1 MRHIKRPPLP
11 VMLSPEMPPLRPRK
25 VKRLTRCKLQ
35 PESAS
40 PQLPSPLL
48 LGTPCW
54 CPELFHLKVTQG
66 RDSQTSAPG
75 PCTLSLLPAPQNCLP
90 RCPEAAPR
98 VQNVGS
104 RQSPWVSLARVI
116 SSRSFNTVWPAGTEG
131 TGDGPISRRLTE
143 RRPNSHNLR
152 VHGVASSA
160 GPKRPECG
168 SLSRQHCSGPAVGAA
183 VCAAPTCRAD
193 QAASLSPHEGTQDRS
208 CTPARR
214 TSGDR
219 ALEGARR
226 PAPPAAAPR
235 AAAPS
240 PG

>member
-1 MRHIKRPPLP
+1 MQTPTGICIPTASQSPPLGDTVLVP
-11 VMLSPEMPPLRPRK
+11 RALSPEGHSRQRLPNQRTRSLHIIA
-25 VKRLTRCKLQ
+25 LTR
-35 PESAS
+35 
-40 PQLPSPLL
+40 
-48 LGTPCW
+48 T
-54 CPELFHLKVTQG
+54 PELPPSV
-66 RDSQTSAPG
+66 P
-75 PCTLSLLPAPQNCLP
+75 
-90 RCPEAAPR
+90 
-98 VQNVGS
+98 

>member
-1 MRHIKRPPLP
+1 MPRA
-11 VMLSPEMPPLRPRK
+11 LSPEGHSRQRLPNQRTRSLHIIA
-25 VKRLTRCKLQ
+25 LTR
-35 PESAS
+35 
-40 PQLPSPLL
+40 
-48 LGTPCW
+48 T
-54 CPELFHLKVTQG
+54 PELPPSV
-66 RDSQTSAPG
+66 P
-75 PCTLSLLPAPQNCLP
+75 
-90 RCPEAAPR
+90 
-98 VQNVGS
+98 

-160 GPKRPECG
+160 PPKRPECG

-183 VCAAPTCRAD
+183 VCAAPSCRAD

-219 ALEGARR
+219 ALEGGVVLLHQQRR
-226 PAPPAAAPR
+226 PKPPRRLR
-235 AAAPS
+235 AS
-240 PG
+240 LPGLSLSCTECNFVTVKKKQMQRNA